1 MRIYK
6 SITDLIGK
14 TPLVEISSFAKKN
27 DINATLLV
35 KLELFNPAG
44 SAKDRIALSM
54 IDEAQKSG
62 ALREGGT
69 IIEATSGNTGIALA
83 MVARARGYKCI
94 IVMPDTM
101 SVERRSLMIAYGAS
115 LVLTDGALGMKG
127 ATERAIELSRE
138 IPGSFIPSQF
148 DNEANPKAHKTT
160 TGPEIWQD
168 TDGCLDI
175 FIASVGTGGTL
186 SGTGEY
192 LKEKSP
198 KIKVI
203 AVEPSSSPL
212 LSKGYAGAHKIQGI
226 GANFVP
232 KALNTDIYD
241 EVVTVTDDEA
251 YEYARELVLTEGIL
265 VGISAGA
272 ALCAMTKIA
281 KRPENEGKTIVAL
294 LTDSGERYLSTPDFI
309 K

>member
-1 MRIYK
+1 MKIYS
-6 SITDLIGK
+6 SITDLIGN
-14 TPLVEISSFAKKN
+14 TPLVEISRFARSN
-27 DINATLLV
+27 EINARLLV

-44 SAKDRIALSM
+44 SAKDRVALSM

-62 ALREGGT
+62 RLTAGGT

-94 IVMPDTM
+94 IVMPDSM
-101 SVERRSLMIAYGAS
+101 SIERRNLMRAYGAE

-127 ATERAIELSRE
+127 ATDKAIELSRQ
-138 IPGSFIPSQF
+138 IPNSFVASQF
-148 DNEANPKAHKTT
+148 DNSANPEAHKST
-160 TGPEIWQD
+160 TGPEIWQH
-168 TDGCLDI
+168 TDGQIDI

-192 LKEKSP
+192 LKSQSP
-198 KIKVI
+198 DIRII
-203 AVEPSSSPL
+203 AVEPDASPL
-212 LSKGYAGAHKIQGI
+212 LSKGYTGSHKIQGI
-226 GANFVP
+226 GANFIP
-232 KALNTDIYD
+232 ENLNRDIYD
-241 EVVTVTDDEA
+241 EIITVTDDEA

-272 ALCAMTKIA
+272 TLCAMTKIA

-294 LTDSGERYLSTPDFI
+294 LTDSGERYLSTPNFI
-309 K
+309 